1 MNILMVYPRYP
12 VTFWSFKYSL
22 KFVSRK
28 TAFPPLG
35 LLTVAAMLPSDW
47 NIRLVDMNI
56 RTLKAKDLQWAD
68 YVMVSAMLIQK
79 DSVEHVLQQCRRFGK
94 KVIAGGPL
102 FTALPDEYGK
112 KVDHMILQEA
122 ECTLPLFLR
131 DLTAGHPKAIYR
143 AEGFSDLKETP
154 IPRWDLIRV
163 KEYATLLVQYSRG
176 CPFNCEFCD
185 VTILFGHR
193 PRLKTTEQFL
203 KELQTIYDT
212 GWRGSLFIVDD
223 NFIGNKRAIKSML
236 PEVIEWMR
244 DHDYPFTLFTEA
256 SINLAE
262 DDELIDLM
270 VQACFDSV
278 FVGLETPNEAS
289 LKECSKMQN
298 VNLDVKAAIQ
308 KLQKSGI
315 EVLGGYIIGFDSDDE
330 NIFSR
335 QIKFIQETGVVTAM
349 VGLLQALPNTKLWQR
364 LKEENRLADCATGNN
379 TDGSLNF
386 IPAMDRATLMEG
398 YRSLVKTIYSPK
410 YYYQRISCFLE
421 NYNKP
426 AASKR
431 RVRARDIKAFLR
443 SILYLGV
450 LGNGAS
456 QWYYWKAVIKSAA
469 FYRRAFPE
477 TITLMVFG
485 HHFRKVANKIY
496 RSSLTKEPAT
506 VSEELA

>member
-22 KFVSRK
+22 KFVSKK

-35 LLTVAAMLPSDW
+35 LLTVAAMLPTDW
-47 NIRLVDMNI
+47 NLRLVDMNI
-56 RTLKAKDLQWAD
+56 RNLKGKDVKWAD
-68 YVMVSAMLIQK
+68 YVMISAMLTQK
-79 DSVEHVLQQCRRFGK
+79 ESVEHVLKQCKRYGK

-102 FTALPDEYGK
+102 FTALSEEYAPK
-112 KVDHMILQEA
+112 IDHLILNEA
-122 ECTLPLFLR
+122 ERTLPLFLK
-131 DLTAGHPKAIYR
+131 DLAEGRPKKIYR
-143 AEGFSDLKETP
+143 ADGFSDLAETP
-154 IPRWDLIRV
+154 IPRWDLIKV
-163 KEYATLLVQYSRG
+163 KDYATLLVKYSRG

-193 PRLKTTEQFL
+193 PRLKSAEQFL
-203 KELQTIYDT
+203 EELQAIYDT

-236 PEVIEWMR
+236 PKVIDWMK
-244 DHDYPFTLFTEA
+244 DHRHPFTLFTEA

-270 VQACFDSV
+270 VKASFDSV

-298 VNLDVKAAIQ
+298 ISLDVEAAIK
-308 KLQKSGI
+308 KLQKAGL

-330 NIFSR
+330 SIFSR

-364 LKEENRLADCATGNN
+364 LKEENRLADCSTGNN

-386 IPAMDRATLMEG
+386 IPAMDRNTLMEG
-398 YRSLVKTIYSPK
+398 YRKLVKTIYSPK
-410 YYYQRISCFLE
+410 YYYQRVSRFLE

-426 AASKR
+426 ATRKKR
-431 RVRARDIKAFLR
+431 ITLRDLKAFFR
-443 SILYLGV
+443 SIFYLGV
-450 LGNGAS
+450 LGNGIS
-456 QWYYWKAVIKSAA
+456 QWYYWKIVIKSAA
-469 FYRRAFPE
+469 FHRRAFPE

-496 RSSLTKEPAT
+496 RGSLLKDEQAAA
-506 VSEELA
+506 SG

>member
-1 MNILMVYPRYP
+1 MVYPRYP

-22 KFVSRK
+22 KFVSKK

-47 NIRLVDMNI
+47 HIRLVDMNI
-56 RTLKAKDLQWAD
+56 RNLKASDLKWAD

-79 DSVEHVLQQCRRFGK
+79 DSVEYVLKQCRRFGK

-102 FTALPDEYGK
+102 FTALPGEYEET
-112 KVDHMILQEA
+112 VDHLVLHEA

-131 DLTAGHPKAIYR
+131 DLAEGQPKAIYKS
-143 AEGFSDLKETP
+143 EGFVDLKETP

-163 KEYATLLVQYSRG
+163 KDYATLLVQYSRG

-193 PRLKTTEQFL
+193 PRIKSTEQFV
-203 KELQTIYDT
+203 KELQSIYDT

-236 PEVIEWMR
+236 PRVIEWMR
-244 DHDYPFTLFTEA
+244 DHEYPFTFFTEA

-262 DDELIDLM
+262 DDTLIDLM
-270 VQACFDSV
+270 VQSRFDSV
-278 FVGLETPNEAS
+278 FVGLETPNEDS
-289 LKECSKMQN
+289 LRECSKLQN
-298 VNLDVKAAIQ
+298 VSLNVKAAIK
-308 KLQKSGI
+308 KLQKAGI

-330 NIFSR
+330 SIFSR

-349 VGLLQALPNTKLWQR
+349 VGLLQALPNTRLWQR

-386 IPAMDRATLMEG
+386 TPAMDRNTLMEG
-398 YRSLVKTIYSPK
+398 YRKLVKTIYSPK
-410 YYYQRISCFLE
+410 YYYQRICCFLE

-426 AASKR
+426 ASLKR
-431 RVRARDIKAFLR
+431 RIHARDIKAFMR
-443 SILYLGV
+443 SVLYLGV
-450 LGNGAS
+450 LGNGVS
-456 QWYYWKAVIKSAA
+456 QWYYWKMVFKSAA
-469 FYRRAFPE
+469 FYRSAFPE

-496 RSSLTKEPAT
+496 RGSLPDNSGT
-506 VSEELA
+506 VTRELA